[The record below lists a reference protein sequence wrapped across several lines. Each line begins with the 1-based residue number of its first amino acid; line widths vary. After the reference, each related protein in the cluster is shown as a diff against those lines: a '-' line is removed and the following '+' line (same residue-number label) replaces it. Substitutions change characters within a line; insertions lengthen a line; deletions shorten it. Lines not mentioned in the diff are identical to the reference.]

1 LKQRLRVAILLSITC
16 AAVAAFSNL
25 AQAQKIDVGFG
36 VSTVLAPSASSCS
49 GNCQIPQGLGGGAYP
64 GFNGDVLFW
73 HNLGVGAEVF
83 WRGSQGGG
91 AYAAEQDATY
101 RPIFYNFNGVYSP
114 KIAHR
119 VYGELVAGVGV
130 MSTRLYQCETGSG
143 TGCGIAGGNTAVAAS
158 HHFDA
163 DFGGG
168 IKFYV
173 LHGLFVRPEARFYWI
188 NNDTNFS
195 GSYATRVGASIGYT
209 FGGH

>member
-49 GNCQIPQGLGGGAYP
+49 GNCQIPQSLGGGAFP
-64 GFNGDVLFW
+64 GFSGDVLFW
-73 HNLGVGAEVF
+73 HNLGVGAEAF
-83 WRGSQGGG
+83 WRGSQGSG
-91 AYAAEQDATY
+91 AYADEQGVNY
-101 RPIFYNFNGVYSP
+101 RPVFYNFNGVYSP
-114 KIAHR
+114 KLASHA
-119 VYGELVAGVGV
+119 YLELVAGVGA
-130 MSTRLYQCETGSG
+130 MSTRLYACEEGNS
-143 TGCGIAGGNTAVAAS
+143 CGIAGGNTAVAS
-158 HHFDA
+158 SRHFDA

-168 IKFYV
+168 IKLYV